1 MSDPAPKP
9 PANEAPAG
17 APPPEDGGAVPAGG
31 PVSARSGPATTRTPR
46 APRALPRKVAMILSG
61 GGARGAYE
69 VGVLSYVLDDF
80 ARIRKRPPKIDILCG
95 TSIGAINACYLAA
108 HLAEPTF
115 GIRRLVNLWT
125 EINIDDVL
133 GFSARQA
140 LALPRVLLGG
150 GTEAVGIFDVTP
162 MAKLIEREVPWR
174 AITRTLRHGHLT
186 ALAVSA
192 TEVSSGR
199 TVVFMQTGPEGTLP
213 TRAPPRTVIRG
224 TYIGPVHA
232 LASAAIPILF
242 PPVRIGTELF
252 MDGGIRQNT
261 PISPALRLGA
271 THVFAVGL
279 SRQVRGVESGGEHA
293 GHPGAALIVGK
304 ILNAL
309 LLDHVTHDLEVLTR
323 VNQLLVDGERAYGP
337 AFVEQINRVAKERD
351 VIYKRAEKMVVSP
364 SEDIGRLAASYVRA
378 GKLRGSRSLVR
389 RLLSMVDV
397 GYATEADLASYLL
410 FDGDFARKLIEL
422 GRADAEA
429 KRADIAAFF
438 GSAEEQGAPEPSN
451 REDWIIPSPVT

>member
-1 MSDPAPKP
+1 
-9 PANEAPAG
+9 
-17 APPPEDGGAVPAGG
+17 
-31 PVSARSGPATTRTPR
+31 
-46 APRALPRKVAMILSG
+46 MILSG

-80 ARIRKRPPKIDILCG
+80 ARVRKKPPKIDILCG

-125 EINIDDVL
+125 EVNIDDVL
-133 GFSARQA
+133 GFTVRQA
-140 LALPRVLLGG
+140 FSLPRVLLGG
-150 GTEAVGIFDVTP
+150 GGEAVGLFDVTP
-162 MAKLIEREVPWR
+162 MARLIEREIPWR
-174 AITRTLRHGHLT
+174 AIARTLRHGHLT
-186 ALAVSA
+186 ALSVSA
-192 TEVSSGR
+192 TEITSGR
-199 TVVFMQTGPEGTLP
+199 TVIFMQTGPDGTLP
-213 TRAPPRTVIRG
+213 TRAPPRTVVRG
-224 TYIGPVHA
+224 TLIGPVHA
-232 LASAAIPILF
+232 LASAAIPLLF
-242 PPVRIGTELF
+242 PPVRIGSELF

-271 THVFAVGL
+271 SHVFAVGL
-279 SRQVRGVESGGEHA
+279 SREVRGLESGGEHA
-293 GHPGAALIVGK
+293 PHPGAALIVGK

-323 VNQLLVDGERAYGP
+323 VNQLLEDGERAFGP
-337 AFVEQINRVAKERD
+337 DFVSRLNHAHQRD
-351 VIYKRAEKMVVSP
+351 VAYKRAEKMVVRP
-364 SEDIGRLAASYVRA
+364 SEDIGRMAAAYVRS

-389 RLLSMVDV
+389 RLLSVVDV

-429 KRADIAAFF
+429 KRADIEAFF
-438 GSAEEQGAPEPSN
+438 GSAEEQGPPEAAS
-451 REDWIIPSPVT
+451 REDWVIPSPVT